1 MTAAL
6 LLCAAGLAAL
16 AAGCWLALRARRTV
30 RRLDRMLTDAIDG
43 GFVEE
48 HYDETAV
55 SALEARMAR
64 LLHGSAAANRALSRE
79 QAAVQSLISDISH
92 QARTPMANILLYAD
106 LLEETDLTDAQ
117 RARLTPLRD
126 QAEKL
131 RFLIENLIRSSR
143 LETGILQLAPA
154 AGSVDALMEQAAG
167 EAGAAAAV
175 QPGGQRRQV
184 HAARRQRGA
193 FGRTDRQFL
202 PGGCGGHRPRHPGKR
217 AGRDLWPV
225 CPRRRRP
232 RDRGPGYRAVPGA
245 ADRRRA
251 GRLHPGQKRAGAG
264 QRVFAVSA
272 PAGKRRIGRD
282 GPRQSRRSAAKR
294 PGAAPAECRGGPW
307 KYIMQNHSAAR
318 RRSTTVW
325 RAAAR

>member
-167 EAGAAAAV
+167 EAGAAAAAKGVTLTV
-175 QPGGQRRQV
+175 QPGRADACFDPRWAPEALYNLVDNAVKYTPPGGSV
-184 HAARRQRGA
+184 VLSAALTDSFCRVDVADTGPGIPESEQA
-193 FGRTDRQFL
+193 AIFGRF
-202 PGGCGGHRPRHPGKR
+202 
-217 AGRDLWPV
+217 A
-225 CPRRRRP
+225 
-232 RDRGPGYRAVPGA
+232 RG
-245 ADRRRA
+245 
-251 GRLHPGQKRAGAG
+251 
-264 QRVFAVSA
+264 
-272 PAGKRRIGRD
+272 
-282 GPRQSRRSAAKR
+282 
-294 PGAAPAECRGGPW
+294 
-307 KYIMQNHSAAR
+307 
-318 RRSTTVW
+318 
-325 RAAAR
+325 AAARGTEGLGIGLYLARQIAAGQGGYIRVKSAPGQGSVFSLYLPRRGKEE

>member
-30 RRLDRMLTDAIDG
+30 RRLDRMVTDAIDG

-167 EAGAAAAV
+167 EAGAAAAAKGV
-175 QPGGQRRQV
+175 ALTVRPG
-184 HAARRQRGA
+184 
-193 FGRTDRQFL
+193 
-202 PGGCGGHRPRHPGKR
+202 
-217 AGRDLWPV
+217 
-225 CPRRRRP
+225 
-232 RDRGPGYRAVPGA
+232 
-245 ADRRRA
+245 
-251 GRLHPGQKRAGAG
+251 RAGACFDP
-264 QRVFAVSA
+264 RWTPEALYNLVDNAVKYTPPGGSVVL
-272 PAGKRRIGRD
+272 
-282 GPRQSRRSAAKR
+282 SAALTDSFCR
-294 PGAAPAECRGGPW
+294 VDVADTGPGIPESEQAAIFGRFARG
-307 KYIMQNHSAAR
+307 
-318 RRSTTVW
+318 
-325 RAAAR
+325 AAARGTEGLGIGLYLARQIAAGQGGYIRVKSAPGQGSVFSLYLPRRGKEE

>member
-167 EAGAAAAV
+167 EAGAAAAAKGV
-175 QPGGQRRQV
+175 TLTVRPG
-184 HAARRQRGA
+184 
-193 FGRTDRQFL
+193 
-202 PGGCGGHRPRHPGKR
+202 
-217 AGRDLWPV
+217 
-225 CPRRRRP
+225 
-232 RDRGPGYRAVPGA
+232 
-245 ADRRRA
+245 
-251 GRLHPGQKRAGAG
+251 RAGACFDP
-264 QRVFAVSA
+264 RWTPEALYNLVDNAVKYTPPGGSVVL
-272 PAGKRRIGRD
+272 
-282 GPRQSRRSAAKR
+282 SAALTDSFCR
-294 PGAAPAECRGGPW
+294 VDVADTGPGIPESEQAAIFGRFARG
-307 KYIMQNHSAAR
+307 
-318 RRSTTVW
+318 
-325 RAAAR
+325 AAARGTEGLGIGLYLARQIAAGQGGYIRVKSAPGQGSVFSLYLPRRGKEE

>member
-167 EAGAAAAV
+167 EAGAAAAANGV
-175 QPGGQRRQV
+175 ALTVRPG
-184 HAARRQRGA
+184 
-193 FGRTDRQFL
+193 
-202 PGGCGGHRPRHPGKR
+202 
-217 AGRDLWPV
+217 
-225 CPRRRRP
+225 
-232 RDRGPGYRAVPGA
+232 
-245 ADRRRA
+245 
-251 GRLHPGQKRAGAG
+251 RAGACFDP
-264 QRVFAVSA
+264 RWTPEALYNLVDNAVKYTPPGGSVVL
-272 PAGKRRIGRD
+272 
-282 GPRQSRRSAAKR
+282 SAALTDSFCR
-294 PGAAPAECRGGPW
+294 VDVADTGPGIPESEQAAIFGRFARG
-307 KYIMQNHSAAR
+307 
-318 RRSTTVW
+318 
-325 RAAAR
+325 AAARGPEGLGIGLYLARQIAAGQGGYIRVKSAPGQGSVFSLYLPRRGKEE

>member
-55 SALEARMAR
+55 SAMEARMAR

-167 EAGAAAAV
+167 EAGAAAAAKGVALTV
-175 QPGGQRRQV
+175 QPG
-184 HAARRQRGA
+184 
-193 FGRTDRQFL
+193 
-202 PGGCGGHRPRHPGKR
+202 
-217 AGRDLWPV
+217 
-225 CPRRRRP
+225 
-232 RDRGPGYRAVPGA
+232 
-245 ADRRRA
+245 
-251 GRLHPGQKRAGAG
+251 RAGACFDP
-264 QRVFAVSA
+264 RWTPEALYNLVDNAVKYTPPGGSVVL
-272 PAGKRRIGRD
+272 
-282 GPRQSRRSAAKR
+282 SAALTDSFCR
-294 PGAAPAECRGGPW
+294 VDVADTGPGIPESEQAAIFGRFARG
-307 KYIMQNHSAAR
+307 
-318 RRSTTVW
+318 
-325 RAAAR
+325 AAARGTEGLGIGLYLARQIAAGQGGYIRVKSAPGQGSVFSLYLPRRGKEE

>member
-106 LLEETDLTDAQ
+106 LLEETELTDAQ

-167 EAGAAAAV
+167 EAGAAAAAKGV
-175 QPGGQRRQV
+175 ALTVRPG
-184 HAARRQRGA
+184 
-193 FGRTDRQFL
+193 
-202 PGGCGGHRPRHPGKR
+202 
-217 AGRDLWPV
+217 
-225 CPRRRRP
+225 
-232 RDRGPGYRAVPGA
+232 
-245 ADRRRA
+245 
-251 GRLHPGQKRAGAG
+251 RAGACFDPRWTPEALYNLVDNAVKYTPPG
-264 QRVFAVSA
+264 GRVTVEAALTESFCRIDVADTGPGIPEAEQAAIFARFA
-272 PAGKRRIGRD
+272 
-282 GPRQSRRSAAKR
+282 
-294 PGAAPAECRGGPW
+294 RG
-307 KYIMQNHSAAR
+307 
-318 RRSTTVW
+318 
-325 RAAAR
+325 AAARDTEGLGIGLYLARQIAAGQGGFLRVRSAPGQGSVFSLYLPRQAVQSYQTVTLPKAP

>member
-30 RRLDRMLTDAIDG
+30 RRLERMLTDAIDG

-154 AGSVDALMEQAAG
+154 AGSVDALMEQTAG
-167 EAGAAAAV
+167 EAGAAAAAKGV
-175 QPGGQRRQV
+175 ALTVRPG
-184 HAARRQRGA
+184 
-193 FGRTDRQFL
+193 
-202 PGGCGGHRPRHPGKR
+202 
-217 AGRDLWPV
+217 
-225 CPRRRRP
+225 
-232 RDRGPGYRAVPGA
+232 
-245 ADRRRA
+245 
-251 GRLHPGQKRAGAG
+251 RAGACFDP
-264 QRVFAVSA
+264 RWTPEALYNLVDNAVKYTPPGGSVVL
-272 PAGKRRIGRD
+272 
-282 GPRQSRRSAAKR
+282 SAALTDSFCR
-294 PGAAPAECRGGPW
+294 VDVADTGPGIPESEQGAIFGRFARG
-307 KYIMQNHSAAR
+307 SAAR
-318 RRSTTVW
+318 GVEGLGIGLYLARQIAAGQGGYIRVKSAPGQGSVFSLYLPRRGKEE
-325 RAAAR
+325 

>member
-79 QAAVQSLISDISH
+79 QAAVQSLLSDISH

-106 LLEETDLTDAQ
+106 LLEETELTDAQ

-167 EAGAAAAV
+167 EAGAAAAAKGVALTV
-175 QPGGQRRQV
+175 QPGRADACFDPRWTPEALYNLV
-184 HAARRQRGA
+184 DNAVKY
-193 FGRTDRQFL
+193 TP
-202 PGGCGGHRPRHPGKR
+202 PGGSVV
-217 AGRDLWPV
+217 L
-225 CPRRRRP
+225 
-232 RDRGPGYRAVPGA
+232 
-245 ADRRRA
+245 
-251 GRLHPGQKRAGAG
+251 
-264 QRVFAVSA
+264 
-272 PAGKRRIGRD
+272 
-282 GPRQSRRSAAKR
+282 
-294 PGAAPAECRGGPW
+294 
-307 KYIMQNHSAAR
+307 SAAR
-318 RRSTTVW
+318 TDSFCRVDVADTGPGIPESEQAAIFGRFA
-325 RAAAR
+325 RGAAARGTEGLGIGLYLARQIAAGQGGYIRVKSAPGQGSVFSLYLPRRGKEE

>member
-167 EAGAAAAV
+167 EAGAAAAAKGV
-175 QPGGQRRQV
+175 ALTVRPGRADACFDPRWTPEALYNLVDNAVKYTPPGGSV
-184 HAARRQRGA
+184 VLSAALTDSFCRVDVADTGPGIPESEQA
-193 FGRTDRQFL
+193 AIFGRF
-202 PGGCGGHRPRHPGKR
+202 
-217 AGRDLWPV
+217 A
-225 CPRRRRP
+225 
-232 RDRGPGYRAVPGA
+232 RG
-245 ADRRRA
+245 
-251 GRLHPGQKRAGAG
+251 
-264 QRVFAVSA
+264 
-272 PAGKRRIGRD
+272 
-282 GPRQSRRSAAKR
+282 
-294 PGAAPAECRGGPW
+294 
-307 KYIMQNHSAAR
+307 
-318 RRSTTVW
+318 
-325 RAAAR
+325 AAARGTEGLGIGLYLARQIAAGQGGYIRVKSAPGQGSVFSLYLPRRGKEE

>member
-106 LLEETDLTDAQ
+106 LLEETELTDAQ

-167 EAGAAAAV
+167 EAGAAAAAKGV
-175 QPGGQRRQV
+175 ALTVRPG
-184 HAARRQRGA
+184 
-193 FGRTDRQFL
+193 
-202 PGGCGGHRPRHPGKR
+202 
-217 AGRDLWPV
+217 
-225 CPRRRRP
+225 
-232 RDRGPGYRAVPGA
+232 
-245 ADRRRA
+245 
-251 GRLHPGQKRAGAG
+251 RAGACFDP
-264 QRVFAVSA
+264 RWTPEALYNLVDNAVKYTPPGGSVVL
-272 PAGKRRIGRD
+272 
-282 GPRQSRRSAAKR
+282 SAALTDSFCR
-294 PGAAPAECRGGPW
+294 VDVADTGPGIPESEQAAIFGRFARG
-307 KYIMQNHSAAR
+307 
-318 RRSTTVW
+318 
-325 RAAAR
+325 AAARGTEGLGIGLYLARQIAAGQGGYIRVKSAPGQGSVFSLYLPRRGKEE

>member
-167 EAGAAAAV
+167 EAGAAAAAKGV
-175 QPGGQRRQV
+175 ALTVRPG
-184 HAARRQRGA
+184 
-193 FGRTDRQFL
+193 
-202 PGGCGGHRPRHPGKR
+202 
-217 AGRDLWPV
+217 
-225 CPRRRRP
+225 
-232 RDRGPGYRAVPGA
+232 
-245 ADRRRA
+245 
-251 GRLHPGQKRAGAG
+251 RAGACFDPRWTPEALYNLVDNAVKYTPPGGSVVLSAALTDSFCRVDVADTGPGIPESEQAAIFGRFARGAAAHGTEGLGIGLYLARQIAAG
-264 QRVFAVSA
+264 QGGYIRVKSA
-272 PAGKRRIGRD
+272 PGQGSVFSLYLPRRGK
-282 GPRQSRRSAAKR
+282 
-294 PGAAPAECRGGPW
+294 EE
-307 KYIMQNHSAAR
+307 
-318 RRSTTVW
+318 
-325 RAAAR
+325 

>member
-167 EAGAAAAV
+167 EAGAAAAAKGVALTV
-175 QPGGQRRQV
+175 QPG
-184 HAARRQRGA
+184 
-193 FGRTDRQFL
+193 
-202 PGGCGGHRPRHPGKR
+202 
-217 AGRDLWPV
+217 
-225 CPRRRRP
+225 
-232 RDRGPGYRAVPGA
+232 
-245 ADRRRA
+245 
-251 GRLHPGQKRAGAG
+251 RAGACFDP
-264 QRVFAVSA
+264 RWTPEALYNLVDNAVKYTPPGGSVVL
-272 PAGKRRIGRD
+272 
-282 GPRQSRRSAAKR
+282 SAALTDSFCR
-294 PGAAPAECRGGPW
+294 VDVADTGPGIPESEQAAIFGRFARG
-307 KYIMQNHSAAR
+307 
-318 RRSTTVW
+318 
-325 RAAAR
+325 AAARGTEGLGIGLYLARQIAAGQGGYIRVKSAPGQGSVFSLYLPRRGKEE

>member
-16 AAGCWLALRARRTV
+16 AAGYWLALRARRTV

-167 EAGAAAAV
+167 EAGAAAAAKGV
-175 QPGGQRRQV
+175 ALTVLVDNAVKYTPPGGSV
-184 HAARRQRGA
+184 V
-193 FGRTDRQFL
+193 L
-202 PGGCGGHRPRHPGKR
+202 
-217 AGRDLWPV
+217 
-225 CPRRRRP
+225 
-232 RDRGPGYRAVPGA
+232 
-245 ADRRRA
+245 
-251 GRLHPGQKRAGAG
+251 
-264 QRVFAVSA
+264 
-272 PAGKRRIGRD
+272 
-282 GPRQSRRSAAKR
+282 
-294 PGAAPAECRGGPW
+294 
-307 KYIMQNHSAAR
+307 SAAR
-318 RRSTTVW
+318 TDSFCRVDVADTGPGIPESEQAAIFGRFA
-325 RAAAR
+325 RGAAARGTEGLGIGLYLARQIAAGQGGYIRVKSAPGQGSVFSLYLPRRGKEE

>member
-167 EAGAAAAV
+167 EAGAAAAAKGV
-175 QPGGQRRQV
+175 ALAVRPGRADACFDPRWTPEALYNLVDNAVKYTPPGGSV
-184 HAARRQRGA
+184 VLSAALTDSFCRVDVADTGPGIPESEQA
-193 FGRTDRQFL
+193 AIFGRF
-202 PGGCGGHRPRHPGKR
+202 
-217 AGRDLWPV
+217 A
-225 CPRRRRP
+225 
-232 RDRGPGYRAVPGA
+232 RG
-245 ADRRRA
+245 
-251 GRLHPGQKRAGAG
+251 
-264 QRVFAVSA
+264 
-272 PAGKRRIGRD
+272 
-282 GPRQSRRSAAKR
+282 
-294 PGAAPAECRGGPW
+294 
-307 KYIMQNHSAAR
+307 
-318 RRSTTVW
+318 
-325 RAAAR
+325 AAARGTEGLGIGLYLARQIAAGQGGYIRVKSAPGQGSVFSLYLPRRGKEE

>member
-30 RRLDRMLTDAIDG
+30 RRLERMLTDAIDG

-167 EAGAAAAV
+167 EAGAAAAAKGV
-175 QPGGQRRQV
+175 ALTVRPG
-184 HAARRQRGA
+184 
-193 FGRTDRQFL
+193 
-202 PGGCGGHRPRHPGKR
+202 
-217 AGRDLWPV
+217 
-225 CPRRRRP
+225 
-232 RDRGPGYRAVPGA
+232 
-245 ADRRRA
+245 
-251 GRLHPGQKRAGAG
+251 RAGACFDP
-264 QRVFAVSA
+264 RWTPEALYNLVDNAVKYTPPGGSVVL
-272 PAGKRRIGRD
+272 
-282 GPRQSRRSAAKR
+282 SAALTDSFCR
-294 PGAAPAECRGGPW
+294 VDVADTGPGIPESEQAAIFGRFARG
-307 KYIMQNHSAAR
+307 
-318 RRSTTVW
+318 
-325 RAAAR
+325 AAARGTEGLGIGLYLARQIAAGQGGYIRVKSAPGQGSVFSLYLPRRGKEE

>member
-79 QAAVQSLISDISH
+79 QAAVRSLISDISH

-167 EAGAAAAV
+167 EAGAAAAAKGV
-175 QPGGQRRQV
+175 ALTVRPG
-184 HAARRQRGA
+184 
-193 FGRTDRQFL
+193 
-202 PGGCGGHRPRHPGKR
+202 
-217 AGRDLWPV
+217 
-225 CPRRRRP
+225 
-232 RDRGPGYRAVPGA
+232 
-245 ADRRRA
+245 
-251 GRLHPGQKRAGAG
+251 RAGACFDP
-264 QRVFAVSA
+264 RWTPEALYNLVDNAVKYTPPGGSVVL
-272 PAGKRRIGRD
+272 
-282 GPRQSRRSAAKR
+282 SAALTDSFCR
-294 PGAAPAECRGGPW
+294 VEVADTGPGIPESEQAAIFGRFARG
-307 KYIMQNHSAAR
+307 
-318 RRSTTVW
+318 
-325 RAAAR
+325 AAARGTEGLGIGLYLARQIAAGQGGYIRVKSAPGQGSVFSLYLPRRGKEE

>member
-6 LLCAAGLAAL
+6 LLCVAGLAAL

-167 EAGAAAAV
+167 EAGAAAAAKGVALTV
-175 QPGGQRRQV
+175 QPGRADACFDPRWTPEALYNLVDNAVKYTPPGGSV
-184 HAARRQRGA
+184 VLSAALTDSFCRVDVADTGPGIPESEQA
-193 FGRTDRQFL
+193 AIFGRF
-202 PGGCGGHRPRHPGKR
+202 
-217 AGRDLWPV
+217 A
-225 CPRRRRP
+225 
-232 RDRGPGYRAVPGA
+232 RG
-245 ADRRRA
+245 
-251 GRLHPGQKRAGAG
+251 
-264 QRVFAVSA
+264 
-272 PAGKRRIGRD
+272 
-282 GPRQSRRSAAKR
+282 
-294 PGAAPAECRGGPW
+294 
-307 KYIMQNHSAAR
+307 
-318 RRSTTVW
+318 
-325 RAAAR
+325 AAARGTEGLGIGLYLARQIAAGQGGYIRVKSAPGQGSVFSLYLPRRGKEE

>member
-6 LLCAAGLAAL
+6 LLCVAGLAAL

-167 EAGAAAAV
+167 EAGAAAAAKGV
-175 QPGGQRRQV
+175 ALTVRPG
-184 HAARRQRGA
+184 
-193 FGRTDRQFL
+193 
-202 PGGCGGHRPRHPGKR
+202 
-217 AGRDLWPV
+217 
-225 CPRRRRP
+225 
-232 RDRGPGYRAVPGA
+232 
-245 ADRRRA
+245 
-251 GRLHPGQKRAGAG
+251 RAGACFDP
-264 QRVFAVSA
+264 RWTPEALYNLVDNAVKYTPPGGSVVL
-272 PAGKRRIGRD
+272 
-282 GPRQSRRSAAKR
+282 SAALTDSFCR
-294 PGAAPAECRGGPW
+294 VDVADTGPGIPESEQAAIFGRFARG
-307 KYIMQNHSAAR
+307 
-318 RRSTTVW
+318 
-325 RAAAR
+325 AAARGTEGLGIGLYLARQIAAGQGGYIRVKSAPGQGSVFSLYLPRRGKEE

>member
-167 EAGAAAAV
+167 EAGAAAAAKGVALTV
-175 QPGGQRRQV
+175 QPGRADACFDPRWTPEALYNLVDNAVKYTPPGGSV
-184 HAARRQRGA
+184 VLSAALTDSFCRVDVADTGPGIPESEQA
-193 FGRTDRQFL
+193 AIFGRF
-202 PGGCGGHRPRHPGKR
+202 
-217 AGRDLWPV
+217 A
-225 CPRRRRP
+225 
-232 RDRGPGYRAVPGA
+232 RG
-245 ADRRRA
+245 
-251 GRLHPGQKRAGAG
+251 
-264 QRVFAVSA
+264 
-272 PAGKRRIGRD
+272 
-282 GPRQSRRSAAKR
+282 
-294 PGAAPAECRGGPW
+294 
-307 KYIMQNHSAAR
+307 
-318 RRSTTVW
+318 
-325 RAAAR
+325 AAARGTEGLGIGLYLARQIAAGQGGYIRVKSAPGQGSVFSLYLPRRGKEE

>member
-167 EAGAAAAV
+167 EAGAAAAAKGV
-175 QPGGQRRQV
+175 ALTVRPG
-184 HAARRQRGA
+184 
-193 FGRTDRQFL
+193 
-202 PGGCGGHRPRHPGKR
+202 
-217 AGRDLWPV
+217 
-225 CPRRRRP
+225 
-232 RDRGPGYRAVPGA
+232 
-245 ADRRRA
+245 
-251 GRLHPGQKRAGAG
+251 RAGACFDP
-264 QRVFAVSA
+264 RWTPEALYNLVDNAVKYTPPGGSVVL
-272 PAGKRRIGRD
+272 
-282 GPRQSRRSAAKR
+282 SAALTDSFCR
-294 PGAAPAECRGGPW
+294 VDVTDTGPGIPESEQAAIFGRFARG
-307 KYIMQNHSAAR
+307 
-318 RRSTTVW
+318 
-325 RAAAR
+325 AAARGTEGLGIGLYLARQIAAGQGGYIRVKSAPGQGSVFSLYLPRRGKEE

>member
-30 RRLDRMLTDAIDG
+30 RRLERMLTDAIDG

-167 EAGAAAAV
+167 EAGAAAAAKGV
-175 QPGGQRRQV
+175 ALTVRPGRADACFDPRWTPEALYNLVDNAVKYTPPGGSV
-184 HAARRQRGA
+184 VLSAALTDSFCRVDVADTGPGIPESEQA
-193 FGRTDRQFL
+193 AIFGRF
-202 PGGCGGHRPRHPGKR
+202 
-217 AGRDLWPV
+217 A
-225 CPRRRRP
+225 
-232 RDRGPGYRAVPGA
+232 RG
-245 ADRRRA
+245 
-251 GRLHPGQKRAGAG
+251 
-264 QRVFAVSA
+264 
-272 PAGKRRIGRD
+272 
-282 GPRQSRRSAAKR
+282 
-294 PGAAPAECRGGPW
+294 
-307 KYIMQNHSAAR
+307 
-318 RRSTTVW
+318 
-325 RAAAR
+325 AAARGTEGLGIGLYLARQIAAGQGGYIRVKSAPGQGSVFSLYLPRRGKEE

>member
-167 EAGAAAAV
+167 EAGAAAAAKGV
-175 QPGGQRRQV
+175 ALTVRPG
-184 HAARRQRGA
+184 
-193 FGRTDRQFL
+193 
-202 PGGCGGHRPRHPGKR
+202 
-217 AGRDLWPV
+217 
-225 CPRRRRP
+225 
-232 RDRGPGYRAVPGA
+232 
-245 ADRRRA
+245 
-251 GRLHPGQKRAGAG
+251 RAGACFDP
-264 QRVFAVSA
+264 RWTPEALYNLVDNAVKYTPPGGSVVL
-272 PAGKRRIGRD
+272 
-282 GPRQSRRSAAKR
+282 SAALTDSFCR
-294 PGAAPAECRGGPW
+294 VDVADTGPGIPESEQAAIFGRFARG
-307 KYIMQNHSAAR
+307 
-318 RRSTTVW
+318 
-325 RAAAR
+325 AAARGTEGLGIGLYLARQIAAGQGGYIRVKSAPGQGSVFSLYLPRRGKEE

>member
-167 EAGAAAAV
+167 EAGAAAAAKEVALTV
-175 QPGGQRRQV
+175 QPG
-184 HAARRQRGA
+184 
-193 FGRTDRQFL
+193 
-202 PGGCGGHRPRHPGKR
+202 
-217 AGRDLWPV
+217 
-225 CPRRRRP
+225 
-232 RDRGPGYRAVPGA
+232 
-245 ADRRRA
+245 
-251 GRLHPGQKRAGAG
+251 RAGACFDP
-264 QRVFAVSA
+264 RWTPEALYNLVDNAVKYT
-272 PAGKRRIGRD
+272 P
-282 GPRQSRRSAAKR
+282 
-294 PGAAPAECRGGPW
+294 PGGSVVL
-307 KYIMQNHSAAR
+307 SAAR
-318 RRSTTVW
+318 TDSFCRVDVADTGPGIPESEQAAIFGRFA
-325 RAAAR
+325 RGAAARGTEGLGIGLYLARQIAAGQGGYIRVKSAPGQGSVFSLYLPRRGKEE

>member
-106 LLEETDLTDAQ
+106 LLEETELTDAQ

-167 EAGAAAAV
+167 EAGAAAAAKGV
-175 QPGGQRRQV
+175 ALTVRPG
-184 HAARRQRGA
+184 
-193 FGRTDRQFL
+193 
-202 PGGCGGHRPRHPGKR
+202 
-217 AGRDLWPV
+217 
-225 CPRRRRP
+225 
-232 RDRGPGYRAVPGA
+232 
-245 ADRRRA
+245 
-251 GRLHPGQKRAGAG
+251 RAGACFDP
-264 QRVFAVSA
+264 RWTPEALYNLVDNAVKYTPPGGSVVL
-272 PAGKRRIGRD
+272 
-282 GPRQSRRSAAKR
+282 SAALTESFCR
-294 PGAAPAECRGGPW
+294 VDVADTGPGIPESEQAAIFGRFARG
-307 KYIMQNHSAAR
+307 
-318 RRSTTVW
+318 
-325 RAAAR
+325 AAARGTEGLGIGLYLARQIAAGQGGYIRVKSAPGQGSVFSLYLPRRGKEE

>member
-1 MTAAL
+1 MTAA

-167 EAGAAAAV
+167 EAGAAAAAKGV
-175 QPGGQRRQV
+175 ALTVRPG
-184 HAARRQRGA
+184 
-193 FGRTDRQFL
+193 
-202 PGGCGGHRPRHPGKR
+202 
-217 AGRDLWPV
+217 
-225 CPRRRRP
+225 
-232 RDRGPGYRAVPGA
+232 
-245 ADRRRA
+245 
-251 GRLHPGQKRAGAG
+251 RAGACFDP
-264 QRVFAVSA
+264 RWTPEALYNLVDNAVKYTPPGGSVVL
-272 PAGKRRIGRD
+272 
-282 GPRQSRRSAAKR
+282 SAALTDSFCR
-294 PGAAPAECRGGPW
+294 VDVADTGPGIPESEQAAIFGRFARG
-307 KYIMQNHSAAR
+307 
-318 RRSTTVW
+318 
-325 RAAAR
+325 AAARGTEGLGIGLYLARQIAAGQGGYIRVKSAPGQGSVFSLYLPRRGKEE